1 VGQVSFRRFS
11 RDAGREAESRPLGA
25 ALRPV
30 GRVALWA
37 VLALLLIRGGA
48 AILESPERAP
58 AQLGRGGPEG
68 PGQAA
73 EALAVGYVRAYLESP
88 APNDLRA
95 YLAEGAHVGAG
106 HRPGVG
112 GGVAQAEVVKSTKVG
127 TSRWVLTVS
136 CDLRDARTLDLAVPI
151 VRQEAGEVAALGAP
165 SIVAV
170 PAPAGVDP
178 ERPRPIAGSGAD
190 AIGEL
195 VSKFIPAY
203 VSARKASD
211 LAYLVAPGS
220 MVVPLGGGLEVASVG
235 RASQLDGSEG
245 PERDLAVAARLRDPD
260 TGAVYPLT
268 YRLRAVERSRR
279 WYVAGVEGAV
289 E

>member
-1 VGQVSFRRFS
+1 MSFRSFS
-11 RDAGREAESRPLGA
+11 REAGKEVESRRPLGA

-37 VLALLLIRGGA
+37 VLAILLIRGGA
-48 AILESPERAP
+48 AILESPERSP
-58 AQLGRGGPEG
+58 AALSPAGTAG

-73 EALAVGYVRAYLESP
+73 EALAVGYARAYLESP
-88 APNDLRA
+88 DPSDLRA
-95 YLAEGAHVGAG
+95 YLADGAHLGAG
-106 HRPGVG
+106 HRPAAA

-127 TSRWVLTVS
+127 ASRWVLTVS

-170 PAPAGVDP
+170 PAPAGADP
-178 ERPRPIAGSGAD
+178 ERPRPIAGAGAG

-195 VSKFIPAY
+195 VAKFIPAY
-203 VSARKASD
+203 VSAGRASD

-220 MVVPLGGGLEVASVG
+220 TVVPLGGGLEVASVG
-235 RASQLDGSEG
+235 HASQLDGSEG
-245 PERDLAVAARLRDPD
+245 PDRDLAVAARLRDPE

-268 YRLRAVERSRR
+268 YRLRAVQRAGR
-279 WYVAGVEGAV
+279 WYVAGIEGAV
-289 E
+289 A

>member
-1 VGQVSFRRFS
+1 MSFPRFS
-11 RDAGREAESRPLGA
+11 REAGKEVGSRPLGA

-48 AILESPERAP
+48 AVLESPERAP
-58 AQLGRGGPEG
+58 AQLGQGGSEG

-73 EALAVGYVRAYLESP
+73 EALGVGFARAYLESP
-88 APNDLRA
+88 SPKDLRA

-106 HRPGVG
+106 HRPGAG
-112 GGVAQAEVVKSTKVG
+112 GEVAQAEVMRSAKVG
-127 TSRWVLTVS
+127 KSRWVLTVS

-170 PAPAGVDP
+170 PAPAGADP
-178 ERPRPIAGSGAD
+178 ERPRPIAGAGAG

-203 VSARKASD
+203 VSAGKASD
-211 LAYLVAPGS
+211 LSYLVAPGS
-220 MVVPLGGGLEVASVG
+220 TVVPLGGGLEVASVG
-235 RASQLDGSEG
+235 HAAQLNGSEG
-245 PERDLAVAARLRDPD
+245 PERDLAVAASLRDPE
-260 TGAVYPLT
+260 TGAIYPLT
-268 YRLRAVERSRR
+268 YRLLAVERAGR

-289 E
+289 A

>member
-1 VGQVSFRRFS
+1 MSFPRFS
-11 RDAGREAESRPLGA
+11 REAGKEVDSRPLGA

-48 AILESPERAP
+48 AILESPERTP
-58 AQLGRGGPEG
+58 AQLGRGGQPG

-73 EALAVGYVRAYLESP
+73 EALAVGFARAYLESP

-95 YLAEGAHVGAG
+95 YLADGAHLGAG
-106 HRPGVG
+106 HRPAAA

-127 TSRWVLTVS
+127 ASRWVLTVS

-170 PAPAGVDP
+170 
-178 ERPRPIAGSGAD
+178 
-190 AIGEL
+190 
-195 VSKFIPAY
+195 
-203 VSARKASD
+203 
-211 LAYLVAPGS
+211 
-220 MVVPLGGGLEVASVG
+220 
-235 RASQLDGSEG
+235 
-245 PERDLAVAARLRDPD
+245 
-260 TGAVYPLT
+260 
-268 YRLRAVERSRR
+268 
-279 WYVAGVEGAV
+279 
-289 E
+289 